1 MKINE
6 LITDGKTYGAD
17 THALSPEQLQVKSLK
32 DKSKQ
37 LNIQAK
43 KVSAQ
48 QNVQKAQAK
57 LNKISQSSL
66 S

>member
-6 LITDGKTYGAD
+6 VITDGKTYGAD
-17 THALSPEQLQVKSLK
+17 TNALSPEQLQIKSLK
-32 DKSKQ
+32 DKSKK

-57 LNKISQSSL
+57 LNKISQSSV